1 MASSPS
7 AARQYYP
14 TTLKFDT
21 SAREQNA
28 AHPQKRGRA
37 NSEVQDARDSQLRDL
52 TAAVARFNERCS
64 SSAGDTCQHLE
75 VAADDF
81 DAYHPGRRAVCYLGL
96 DNPAAT
102 PTQSRARFTATVL
115 DASATNPPLNPEIC
129 QTSPAPSSSSE
140 SSASESSS
148 STNPARARAH
158 RCAVFL
164 VPQGREHEWLFAS
177 EEGQWQLVEQASAA
191 RLILVTLN
199 RGHQFGTSEQVQ
211 AELSPLVEGLAPV
224 SCRRERR
231 VIPYLTT
238 NDGIGKRTIIEE
250 VRQDALLSLLRKS
263 QE

>member
-1 MASSPS
+1 MATSSS

-14 TTLKFDT
+14 STIKFDA

-28 AHPQKRGRA
+28 AHPEKRGRA

-64 SSAGDTCQHLE
+64 LQGSGAEDTCQHLE

-102 PTQSRARFTATVL
+102 PTQGRARFTATVL
-115 DASATNPPLNPEIC
+115 DASATNPPHNPAIR

-140 SSASESSS
+140 SSASESST
-148 STNPARARAH
+148 STNLARARAH

-199 RGHQFGTSEQVQ
+199 RGHRFGTSEQVQ
-211 AELSPLVEGLAPV
+211 AELSPLVEGLAPIC
-224 SCRRERR
+224 CRGERR

-238 NDGIGKRTIIEE
+238 NDGIGKRTILEE
-250 VRQDALLSLLRKS
+250 VRQDALLSLLG
-263 QE
+263 